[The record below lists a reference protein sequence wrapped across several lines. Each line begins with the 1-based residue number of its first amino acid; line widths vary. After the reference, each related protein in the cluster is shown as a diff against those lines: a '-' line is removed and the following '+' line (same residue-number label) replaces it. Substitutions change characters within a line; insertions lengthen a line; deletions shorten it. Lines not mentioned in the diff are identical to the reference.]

1 MNNQFEECKQK
12 LQECYEK
19 YPRKTIKKINSAI
32 NMLEPKSKKELSKQ
46 VFDELFELICIVCF
60 IILLTIIEIS
70 NVSSNAGIESAN
82 IFFGIFTFVCGL
94 IPGLYLSVPGFL
106 GFLIFGYFGLSLLA
120 FNQIPNI
127 LNSPFFSDASSG
139 IVYFWF
145 GLFICLILAGFIL
158 TFIYNVNNNFKK
170 NRSLLLIIL
179 GCFLLAFAIIQYVP
193 ILYGWV

>member
-82 IFFGIFTFVCGL
+82 IFLEFLRLFV
-94 IPGLYLSVPGFL
+94 
-106 GFLIFGYFGLSLLA
+106 
-120 FNQIPNI
+120 
-127 LNSPFFSDASSG
+127 D
-139 IVYFWF
+139 
-145 GLFICLILAGFIL
+145 
-158 TFIYNVNNNFKK
+158 
-170 NRSLLLIIL
+170 
-179 GCFLLAFAIIQYVP
+179 
-193 ILYGWV
+193 